1 MSLTFD
7 NLKHIIVFLRDLED
21 TIPKKMRN
29 LTILCNNPSNEFEEK
44 SYASYY
50 HAYINF
56 EQIYKEIKP
65 MLEYLTDLEDNKL
78 HCIYGLWDEYSK
90 EQISILLQGHIPVE
104 QIESVRECLTFM
116 EEYTK
121 EIPEDISD
129 EEDIQKQKTF
139 EEEFYKKFSL
149 GTISI
154 IAQAHFVREYI
165 HFKNNAS
172 LYFQSIADKR
182 KC

>member
-7 NLKHIIVFLRDLED
+7 NLKDIIVFLKYLED

-29 LTILCNNPSNEFEEK
+29 LTRLINNPTNKFDRDSRM
-44 SYASYY
+44 SYC

-56 EQIYKEIKP
+56 QQIYKEIQP

-78 HCIYGLWDEYSK
+78 NCIYGLWDEYSQ
-90 EQISILLQGHIPVE
+90 EQISTLLQGHIPAE
-104 QIESVRECLTFM
+104 QIQSVRECLTFM
-116 EEYTK
+116 EEYAK
-121 EIPEDISD
+121 EIPEDISE
-129 EEDIQKQKTF
+129 EEDIQNQKTF
-139 EEEFYKKFSL
+139 EEEMYKKFSL
-149 GTISI
+149 GTICI

-172 LYFQSIADKR
+172 LYFQSVADRR